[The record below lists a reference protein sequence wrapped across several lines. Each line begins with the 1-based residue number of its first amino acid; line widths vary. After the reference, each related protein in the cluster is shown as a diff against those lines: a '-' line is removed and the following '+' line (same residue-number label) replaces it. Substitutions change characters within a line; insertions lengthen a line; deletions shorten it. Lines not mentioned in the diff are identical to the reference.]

1 MHRIRFRLPEATE
14 ATVSRSEDAK
24 SPGQTDKSDG
34 ASEGL
39 AVPATPL
46 LASEMAM
53 IGVAVPL
60 EGGLTSLEASNA
72 FTCASVSGPSSK
84 DRYSS

>member
-1 MHRIRFRLPEATE
+1 MHRIRFRFPAAREAP
-14 ATVSRSEDAK
+14 VSRSEDGE
-24 SPGQTDKSDG
+24 SPGEADLSDG

-46 LASEMAM
+46 LASEVAM

-84 DRYSS
+84 DRYTR